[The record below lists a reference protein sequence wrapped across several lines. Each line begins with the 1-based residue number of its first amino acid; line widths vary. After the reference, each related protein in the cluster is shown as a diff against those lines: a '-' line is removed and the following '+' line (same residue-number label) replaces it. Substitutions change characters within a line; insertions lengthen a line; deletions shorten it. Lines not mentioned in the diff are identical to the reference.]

1 MAELGIRRLA
11 DADVERWD
19 EFVGASLNGTLFQ
32 RRRFLAYHPQDRF
45 EDHSLLFCE
54 GARLVGV
61 LPAAVIERKGRRILK
76 SHPGASYGGI
86 VVAHPPGLKRA
97 SRMTE
102 LLVEW
107 AAELGLDAVEMRLA
121 PRIYCASPCDELEFA
136 LRLQR
141 FRELEVELST
151 CYDVAALGAGDVPAE
166 RILDTFQP
174 ACARATRKA
183 LAGAL
188 EARLCEERT
197 HFDAYWEM
205 LAANLEKHDA
215 RPTHSASELYALKQ
229 RFPADVQLLGVFLRG
244 EIVGGVVAF
253 VCNRRAA
260 HVFYFASRP
269 EQQRERPLNLAVLE
283 LIRFAARRELR
294 YVNFGISTEAGGTAV
309 NWGLF
314 RFKESFGAGGTL
326 RSYWAREL

>member
-1 MAELGIRRLA
+1 MAELGIRRLTDA
-11 DADVERWD
+11 DAERWD

-32 RRRFLAYHPQDRF
+32 RRRFLGYHPPDRF

-54 GARLVGV
+54 GSRLVGV
-61 LPAAVIERKGRRILK
+61 LPAAVIERKGQRILK

-86 VVAHPPGLKRA
+86 VVARPPGLKRA

-102 LLVEW
+102 LVVEW
-107 AAELGLDAVEMRLA
+107 GVELGLDAVEMRLA
-121 PRIYCASPCDELEFA
+121 PRIYCASPCDELEFG
-136 LRLQR
+136 LRLQG
-141 FRELEVELST
+141 FRQVEVELST
-151 CYDVAALGAGDVPAE
+151 CYDLGPLGSGDVPAE

-188 EARLCEERT
+188 EVHFCEERAQ
-197 HFDAYWEM
+197 FDAYWDM

-215 RPTHSASELYALKQ
+215 RPTHSATELYGLKQ
-229 RFPADVQLLGVFLRG
+229 RFPDDVQLLGVFLRG
-244 EIVGGVVAF
+244 EIVGGLVAF
-253 VCNRRAA
+253 VCNPRAA

-283 LIRFAARRELR
+283 LIRLAARRGLR
-294 YVNFGISTEAGGTAV
+294 YVNFGISTEAGGTSV

-326 RSYWAREL
+326 RSYWVREL